1 MNVISPSR
9 NPHNVT
15 RDFLPTIYETLYN
28 FNASYQFLLSL
39 CVFTKSRVEFWGM
52 VDIFKE
58 SSGFG
63 SYTSWKDKITFCSG
77 LYLFSTLYCV
87 HSVHYFI
94 YHRFNKNEIFI
105 FHYHYKR
112 DSEHGLREM
121 REQKDVVEETK
132 KIQTKVFMMTAN

>member
-1 MNVISPSR
+1 MLQGISSPQFMK
-9 NPHNVT
+9 H
-15 RDFLPTIYETLYN
+15 FTISMQATSFYWV
-28 FNASYQFLLSL
+28 